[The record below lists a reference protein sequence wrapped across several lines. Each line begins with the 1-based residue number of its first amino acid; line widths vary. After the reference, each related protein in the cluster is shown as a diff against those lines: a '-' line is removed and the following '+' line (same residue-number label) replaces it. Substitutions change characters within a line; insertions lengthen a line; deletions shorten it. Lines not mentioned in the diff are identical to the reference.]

1 MRNEKRSDGLI
12 SLICF
17 WTQVDWAFDPVVKL
31 HPKRQTKQ
39 VAKGQQEIDGFFSK
53 LSQMKIADKLKERK
67 VNEVEGER
75 FS

>member
-1 MRNEKRSDGLI
+1 MD
-12 SLICF
+12 
-17 WTQVDWAFDPVVKL
+17 WTFDPVVEA
-31 HPKRQTKQ
+31 PSEEANEKQ

-67 VNEVEGER
+67 VNEVEGEGD